1 VFGPRLWGAFSSSDL
16 KNAPWAGFFDRGSLR
31 RRQEQVRWL
40 SCEALIEPLRFQHLD
55 RFNWIVIGGASKTS
69 RTPKWAP
76 PFTWIDDLVRQPRVA
91 RVKVYFKR
99 NLFDGNARILE
110 MPFYAPI
117 EPDPAAAPAILHYLK
132 GAAR

>member
-1 VFGPRLWGAFSSSDL
+1 VPENVCMGATVNLQVTATGEAFADVKS
-16 KNAPWAGFFDRGSLR
+16 K
-31 RRQEQVRWL
+31 VRWL

-91 RVKVYFKR
+91 RVKVYFKS

-110 MPFYAPI
+110 MPFYAQI
-117 EPDPAAAPAILHYLK
+117 EPDPAAAPAILLT
-132 GAAR
+132 

>member
-1 VFGPRLWGAFSSSDL
+1 L
-16 KNAPWAGFFDRGSLR
+16 
-31 RRQEQVRWL
+31 
-40 SCEALIEPLRFQHLD
+40 EALVAAVPYREQFRPKARFQHLD

-69 RTPKWAP
+69 RMPKWAP

-91 RVKVYFKR
+91 RVKVYFKS

-117 EPDPAAAPAILHYLK
+117 EPDPAAAPAILLT
-132 GAAR
+132 